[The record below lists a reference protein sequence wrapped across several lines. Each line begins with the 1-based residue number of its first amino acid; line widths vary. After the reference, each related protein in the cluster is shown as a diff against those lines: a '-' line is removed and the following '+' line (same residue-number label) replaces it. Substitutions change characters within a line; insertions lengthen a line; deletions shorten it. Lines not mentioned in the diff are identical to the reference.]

1 MHSHNPHKSGNN
13 NGSNVHNYYNH
24 HSGG

>member
-1 MHSHNPHKSGNN
+1 MHSHNPHKTGN
-13 NGSNVHNYYNH
+13 SNVHNYYNH